1 MIEADLGQKLED
13 VLDELVASGRYPT
26 KNDVL
31 RDGVRLVQEREAR
44 LVAVDEAV
52 RRGLGDVEAGR
63 LRPSA
68 DVFDDL
74 VAKYDTTKAL
84 GH

>member
-13 VLDELVASGRYPT
+13 VLDELVASGRYRS
-26 KNDVL
+26 KDDVL

-52 RRGLGDVEAGR
+52 RRGLDDVEAGR
-63 LRPSA
+63 ARPAA
-68 DVFDDL
+68 DVFDHL
-74 VAKYDTTKAL
+74 TAKYDTTKAR